1 MHLTTDDTDLK
12 NQSNLWLKFDRKK
25 QIDAWVSTDYNLHM
39 MNNDQQWQ
47 AVVAKDATF
56 DGQFV
61 FAVSSTG
68 VYCRPSCPSRR
79 AHRERVR
86 FFDLPEAA
94 EQAGF
99 RACLRCQPKR
109 ARVLDPQI
117 DLVQRVCRL
126 LDETESD
133 TPKLA
138 ELASHA
144 GVSVFHLQRTFK
156 RVMGISPRQ
165 YMAARK
171 FGNFKALVRKG
182 ESVTN
187 SLYESGFNSSS
198 RLYEYA
204 SEELG
209 MTPATY
215 SRGGRDVNITY
226 TIVDSTMGRLLVAVT
241 ERGVCA
247 VRMGDDDADLEK
259 DLREEFPHAQITRED
274 SALRETVE
282 KILNHLDKNE
292 PRLDLPLDIR
302 ATAFQRQVWEKLRAI
317 PYGQTVSYG
326 DVAKSLGKPGAVRA
340 VGRACATNPVALV
353 IPCHRVVREDQ
364 SLGGYRWGLDR
375 KKKLLEHERRRP
387 ILSSESALEE
397 AGGRRRE

>member
-1 MHLTTDDTDLK
+1 MLNMSS
-12 NQSNLWLKFDRKK
+12 NQ
-25 QIDAWVSTDYNLHM
+25 HH
-39 MNNDQQWQ
+39 DQQWQ
-47 AVVAKDATF
+47 AVIAKDARF

-61 FAVSSTG
+61 FAVTSTG

-79 AHRERVR
+79 AHRERVK

-99 RACLRCQPKR
+99 RACLRCQPRR

-117 DLVQRVCRL
+117 ELVQRVCRL
-126 LDETESD
+126 LNSTDGE
-133 TPKLA
+133 PLKLA
-138 ELASHA
+138 ELASET

-156 RVMGISPRQ
+156 RVMGISPKQ
-165 YMAARK
+165 YLAAQR

-198 RLYEYA
+198 RLYEHA
-204 SEELG
+204 ADELG

-215 SRGGRDVNITY
+215 SRGGRGVNISY
-226 TIVDSTMGRLLVAVT
+226 TIADSSLGRLLVAVT

-247 VRMGDDDADLEK
+247 VKIADSDAGLEQ
-259 DLREEFPHAQITRED
+259 DLRAEFPEAQIKRDD
-274 SALRETVE
+274 SVLREPVQ
-282 KILNHLDKNE
+282 KILNHLDHNE
-292 PRLDLPLDIR
+292 PHLDLPLDIR
-302 ATAFQRQVWEKLRAI
+302 STAFQRQVWEKLRAI

-326 DVAKSLGKPGAVRA
+326 EVAKALGKPGAVRA

-353 IPCHRVVREDQ
+353 IPCHRVVREDK
-364 SLGGYRWGLDR
+364 SLGGYRWGLER
-375 KKKLLEHERRRP
+375 KKKLLERE
-387 ILSSESALEE
+387 
-397 AGGRRRE
+397 GRSK

>member
-1 MHLTTDDTDLK
+1 
-12 NQSNLWLKFDRKK
+12 
-25 QIDAWVSTDYNLHM
+25 
-39 MNNDQQWQ
+39 MNRIPNDEQLWQ
-47 AVVAKDATF
+47 AVVSKDARF

-79 AHRERVR
+79 AHRERVS

-99 RACLRCQPKR
+99 RACLRCQPQR
-109 ARVLDPQI
+109 ARVLDPQME
-117 DLVQRVCRL
+117 LVQRVCSVL
-126 LDETESD
+126 NSSDSETVR
-133 TPKLA
+133 LA

-165 YMAARK
+165 YLAARR

-182 ESVTN
+182 DSVTTA
-187 SLYESGFNSSS
+187 LYESGFNSSS

-215 SRGGRDVNITY
+215 SRGGRGVNINY
-226 TIVDSTMGRLLVAVT
+226 TITDSSMGRLLVAMT

-247 VRMGDDDADLEK
+247 VRMGDADVELEK
-259 DLREEFPHAQITRED
+259 DLREEFPHAEIKRDD
-274 SALRETVE
+274 SALREQVQ
-282 KILNHLDKNE
+282 KILNHLDNNE

-326 DVAKSLGKPGAVRA
+326 DVAKALGKPGAVRA

-364 SLGGYRWGLDR
+364 SLGGYRWGLER
-375 KKKLLEHERRRP
+375 KKKLLAKEKR
-387 ILSSESALEE
+387 
-397 AGGRRRE
+397 

>member
-1 MHLTTDDTDLK
+1 M
-12 NQSNLWLKFDRKK
+12 NRISNDEQL
-25 QIDAWVSTDYNLHM
+25 
-39 MNNDQQWQ
+39 WQ
-47 AVVAKDATF
+47 AVVSKDARF

-79 AHRERVR
+79 AHRERVS

-99 RACLRCQPKR
+99 RACLRCQPRR
-109 ARVLDPQI
+109 ARVLDPQME
-117 DLVQRVCRL
+117 LVQRVCSL
-126 LDETESD
+126 LNSSDSETV
-133 TPKLA
+133 KLA

-165 YMAARK
+165 YLAARR

-182 ESVTN
+182 DSVTTA
-187 SLYESGFNSSS
+187 LYESGFNSSS

-215 SRGGRDVNITY
+215 SRGGRGVNINY
-226 TIVDSTMGRLLVAVT
+226 TIVASSMGRLLVAMT

-247 VRMGDDDADLEK
+247 VRMCDTDAELEK
-259 DLREEFPHAQITRED
+259 DLREEFPHAQIKRDD
-274 SALRETVE
+274 SALREQVQ
-282 KILNHLDKNE
+282 KILNHLDNNE

-302 ATAFQRQVWEKLRAI
+302 ATAFQRQVWDKLRAI

-326 DVAKSLGKPGAVRA
+326 DVAKALGNPGAVRA

-375 KKKLLEHERRRP
+375 KKKLLD
-387 ILSSESALEE
+387 
-397 AGGRRRE
+397 REKR

>member
-1 MHLTTDDTDLK
+1 ML
-12 NQSNLWLKFDRKK
+12 NVNSNPSDEQL
-25 QIDAWVSTDYNLHM
+25 
-39 MNNDQQWQ
+39 WQ
-47 AVVAKDATF
+47 AVVAKDARF

-79 AHRERVR
+79 AHRERVS

-109 ARVLDPQI
+109 ARVLDPQME
-117 DLVQRVCRL
+117 LVQRVCRV
-126 LDETESD
+126 LDSSETE
-133 TPKLA
+133 TGKLA
-138 ELASHA
+138 ELATHA

-165 YMAARK
+165 YLAARK
-171 FGNFKALVRKG
+171 FGNFKSLVRKG
-182 ESVTN
+182 DSVTTA
-187 SLYESGFNSSS
+187 LYESGFNSSS

-215 SRGGRDVNITY
+215 SRGGRGVNIDY
-226 TIVDSTMGRLLVAVT
+226 TTVASSMGRLLVAMT

-247 VRMGDDDADLEK
+247 VRMGDSDAELER
-259 DLREEFPHAQITRED
+259 DLRAEFPQAQIKRAD
-274 SALRETVE
+274 SVLREPVQ
-282 KILNHLDKNE
+282 KILNHLNNNE

-317 PYGQTVSYG
+317 PYGEIVSYG
-326 DVAKSLGKPGAVRA
+326 DVAKALGKPGAVRA

-353 IPCHRVVREDQ
+353 IPCHRVVREDK
-364 SLGGYRWGLDR
+364 SLGGYRWGLER
-375 KKKLLEHERRRP
+375 KKKLLEKEQKRGHG
-387 ILSSESALEE
+387 LH
-397 AGGRRRE
+397 G